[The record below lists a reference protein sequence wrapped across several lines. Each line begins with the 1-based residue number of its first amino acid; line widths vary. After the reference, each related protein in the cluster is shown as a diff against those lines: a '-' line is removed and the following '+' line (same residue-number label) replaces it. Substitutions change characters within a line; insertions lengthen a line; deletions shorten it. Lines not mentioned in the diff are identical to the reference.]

1 MLKKIIIGLVSVA
14 TLAVLI
20 VGGINRTVAKTSD
33 EYGNEGGAGKGRY
46 AQSGGVNDI
55 QPRSS
60 AENRSEANTG
70 KGRYAE
76 SDDVNDLRTQTVEYQ
91 GGNGQGRRAGR
102 ENQTEMS
109 GESLNLAEEQFT
121 GLVEL
126 KGSITS
132 VDLAEEVLIDT
143 DGGQIILEGRSLSF
157 AVSQGFNA
165 QMGDEVLLEGF
176 YEGTDFEI
184 VQITNLTSGLVT
196 TLREP
201 IGRPLWAGGGHA
213 W

>member
-20 VGGINRTVAKTSD
+20 VGGINRTVAKTAD
-33 EYGNEGGAGKGRY
+33 VYGKEDGAGKERY
-46 AQSGGVNDI
+46 AQSDGVDDI

-76 SDDVNDLRTQTVEYQ
+76 SNDVNDLQTRIAEYQ
-91 GGNGQGRRAGR
+91 GGNGQGRRAGS
-102 ENQTEMS
+102 ENQAEMS
-109 GESLNLAEEQFT
+109 GEPLNLAEEQFT
-121 GLVEL
+121 GMVEL
-126 KGSITS
+126 NGSINS
-132 VDLAEEVLIDT
+132 VDLTEDVLIDT

-201 IGRPLWAGGGHA
+201 TGRPLWAGGGHT